1 MELTAEGVMVKA
13 VMIPKIVKL
22 NFNSKNALITS
33 AFFFARLILG
43 KAYFNCPRMLGF

>member
-13 VMIPKIVKL
+13 VMIIKIVKL

-33 AFFFARLILG
+33 AFFFAKLLLG
-43 KAYFNCPRMLGF
+43 KAYFNFPGVLGF